1 MYICVSANRP
11 DTLTCPCLCTPSF
24 TPLCVLLLSALYH
37 VQNFAL
43 LETKA
48 VLSMLYSQL
57 VFRRP
62 EGAKEERL
70 GYRITNQPKYAHM

>member
-1 MYICVSANRP
+1 
-11 DTLTCPCLCTPSF
+11 
-24 TPLCVLLLSALYH
+24 

-48 VLSMLYSQL
+48 VLCMLYSQL

-70 GYRITNQPKYAHM
+70 GYRITNQPKYAHLDEYT

>member
-1 MYICVSANRP
+1 
-11 DTLTCPCLCTPSF
+11 
-24 TPLCVLLLSALYH
+24 VLLLNVSLVCV

-48 VLSMLYSQL
+48 VLCMLYSQL

-70 GYRITNQPKYAHM
+70 GYRITNQPKYAHLYEYT